1 MSRLTKA
8 STRESWDIFSLANLC
23 LYWSVNMNY
32 SHLWWSWWCFILL
45 MCWDEIAYTDLKF
58 HPWSFLN
65 NEVKHQWSKNPS
77 VAQTQR
83 PPSAPETHSSRPSLF
98 QRGLTIIPDRK
109 HSTALRELIFQH
121 PEQEV
126 QKYMHYGFKVVCV
139 LCILQKEQ
147 CLDIK
152 IVNIRRCLVYLISIN
167 LNSAIS
173 ALEITFTCGKE
184 KKMRGF
190 ILFISLQ

>member
-1 MSRLTKA
+1 MWR
-8 STRESWDIFSLANLC
+8 RPN
-23 LYWSVNMNY
+23 V
-32 SHLWWSWWCFILL
+32 
-45 MCWDEIAYTDLKF
+45 
-58 HPWSFLN
+58 
-65 NEVKHQWSKNPS
+65 
-77 VAQTQR
+77 

-152 IVNIRRCLVYLISIN
+152 IANIRRCLVYLISIN

>member
-1 MSRLTKA
+1 MFILISKYELLPSMIK
-8 STRESWDIFSLANLC
+8 LM
-23 LYWSVNMNY
+23 V
-32 SHLWWSWWCFILL
+32 FILL

-152 IVNIRRCLVYLISIN
+152 IANIRRCLVYLISIN

-173 ALEITFTCGKE
+173 AL
-184 KKMRGF
+184 
-190 ILFISLQ
+190 